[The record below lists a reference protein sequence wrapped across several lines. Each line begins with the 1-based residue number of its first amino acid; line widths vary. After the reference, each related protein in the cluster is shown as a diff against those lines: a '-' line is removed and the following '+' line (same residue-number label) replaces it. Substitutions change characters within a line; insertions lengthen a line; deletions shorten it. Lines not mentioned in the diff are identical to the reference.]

1 MDKKDLSSSRIH
13 FAELSLQKKKSKTSF
28 KKTTRR
34 RKSSEDIFSNIDN
47 IDKKIEHCLQLV
59 DDTFN
64 DKTSYEEFSNPW
76 ALSPTEQ
83 EQDQAFM
90 KYLEELDEPISE
102 CELTEW
108 SNDNQFINEF
118 LVRSEGGWSPE
129 NTLPYDE
136 DLLRFTLGFSPRV
149 KTNEELYPDSD
160 QVFKRNRLAIQPAS
174 DKKTESNKE
183 SISAV
188 TIKRELQPSIQEE
201 QRRQF
206 LEYEELPF

>member
-13 FAELSLQKKKSKTSF
+13 FTELSLQKKKSKTSF

-34 RKSSEDIFSNIDN
+34 RKSSEDIFSNINN

-108 SNDNQFINEF
+108 SNDINLF
-118 LVRSEGGWSPE
+118 MEGLTNPDKLETLWE
-129 NTLPYDE
+129 NPKPKSCGMIHKTRHQLNWISTYPTL
-136 DLLRFTLGFSPRV
+136 TLQ
-149 KTNEELYPDSD
+149 KTLF
-160 QVFKRNRLAIQPAS
+160 QLKI
-174 DKKTESNKE
+174 T
-183 SISAV
+183 
-188 TIKRELQPSIQEE
+188 
-201 QRRQF
+201 
-206 LEYEELPF
+206 

>member
-1 MDKKDLSSSRIH
+1 MIHPKDSVSI
-13 FAELSLQKKKSKTSF
+13 
-28 KKTTRR
+28 
-34 RKSSEDIFSNIDN
+34 EDYM
-47 IDKKIEHCLQLV
+47 
-59 DDTFN
+59 
-64 DKTSYEEFSNPW
+64 SYWCNVIQTPN
-76 ALSPTEQ
+76 SPTPQ
-83 EQDQAFM
+83 ENRRTPQLFSPEERDNLL
-90 KYLEELDEPISE
+90 KY
-102 CELTEW
+102 
-108 SNDNQFINEF
+108 NQFINEF
-118 LVRSEGGWSPE
+118 SVRSEGGWSPE